1 MKKEKLYTV
10 MEIAS
15 NNYLPCNVMK
25 VKKGGGDCSTL
36 AQFELF
42 GIYDGAALALDC
54 AGTKWF
60 LRENGR
66 AWIVV
71 PR

>member
-25 VKKGGGDCSTL
+25 VKKDSEGCSTF
-36 AQFELF
+36 AQFEVF

-54 AGTKWF
+54 AGTKRF
-60 LRENGR
+60 LREKGR